1 MRLSI
6 PTYLLICFAHTIV
19 AQKVIRKTIVQ
30 PHTQF
35 IQIDTKNCYRTDF
48 YTVAGNELKVQASI
62 EGEYAK
68 DLVVKIEEDGA
79 NVRVSAD
86 FLPNFIAPNDKLSA
100 HKVISISLHIT
111 VPEYSDLSVYGTNCR
126 VTGSGQFRSLNV
138 TLADGDCILSTK
150 SETTTIKTQS
160 GNITVHATEGKI
172 EGKSIYGTV
181 NIAKLPEGD
190 LSYVLQS
197 IEGDIVVNNT
207 K

>member
-1 MRLSI
+1 MRFS
-6 PTYLLICFAHTIV
+6 LLTCLFICAHTIV
-19 AQKVIRKTIVQ
+19 AQKVIRKTVVN
-30 PHTQF
+30 PDTQY
-35 IQIDTKNCYRTDF
+35 IQIDTKNCYQTDF
-48 YTVAGNELKVQASI
+48 YTVAGNELKVRASI
-62 EGEYAK
+62 EGEYEK

-126 VTGSGQFRSLNV
+126 VTGSGKFRSVSV
-138 TLADGDCILSTK
+138 TLADGDCILNTK
-150 SETTTIKTQS
+150 SEMATVKTQS
-160 GNITVHATEGKI
+160 GNITVHTPEGKVD
-172 EGKSIYGTV
+172 GKSMYGTV
-181 NIAKLPEGD
+181 DITKLPEGD
-190 LSYVLQS
+190 FSYILQS